1 MESFIN
7 GVVNLTLTREQA
19 YQMVV
24 AKIGVN
30 NLLKHILAVEAGMR
44 RLASHFGE
52 DVEFWGMTGLLHDLD
67 YNETKEDEHYH
78 TYLTAEWLAEY
89 DLPEEMLYAIH
100 AHPGHVPCKSRL
112 DWALYSVDPT
122 TGFLVAC
129 ALMHPEKKLSVIDS
143 EFMLRRFKEKRFAA
157 GATRENMAA
166 CSELGLELEQFLQ
179 LVRDG
184 MLTIAPELGL

>member
-1 MESFIN
+1 
-7 GVVNLTLTREQA
+7 VNLELNREQA

-30 NLLKHILAVEAGMR
+30 NLLKHILSVEVGMR
-44 RLASHFGE
+44 RLAEHLGE
-52 DVEFWGMTGLLHDLD
+52 DPDYWGMTGLLHDLD
-67 YNETKEDEHYH
+67 YNETKDDAHYH
-78 TYLTAEWLAEY
+78 TYLTAEWLAPY
-89 DLPEEMLYAIH
+89 HLPDEMLYAIH

-129 ALMHPEKKLSVIDS
+129 ALMHPEKKLSVIDG

-166 CSELGLELEQFLQ
+166 CSELGLELEQFML

-184 MLTIAPELGL
+184 MLTISTELGL